1 MIGYQSSIERP
12 GSGPSRTSAHAM
24 PPLLPGVGGAVS
36 GTSTVVSG
44 TSTAVSGTSTA

>member
-1 MIGYQSSIERP
+1 MIGYPSSIEWP

-36 GTSTVVSG
+36 GISVSG
-44 TSTAVSGTSTA
+44 

>member
-36 GTSTVVSG
+36 GTST
-44 TSTAVSGTSTA
+44 AVSGTSTA